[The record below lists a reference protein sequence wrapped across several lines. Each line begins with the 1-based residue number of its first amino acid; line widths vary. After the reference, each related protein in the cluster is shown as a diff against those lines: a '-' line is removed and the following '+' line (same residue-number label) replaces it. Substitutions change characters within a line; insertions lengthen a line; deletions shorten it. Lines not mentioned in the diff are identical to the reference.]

1 MIPFTKRITQRIII
15 EPINHITA
23 EWLKKPWTAW
33 LFSPKKLWIGAGIC
47 SRHAAVT
54 PIRFAISE
62 PLFHNHAKILEL
74 KRNKKTC
81 SGKYLMTLNIFFNIL
96 WLIQLLHCLNVHCL
110 NTIKWTRG
118 LHDRFFFIVFQSNRM
133 PQFMF
138 CCVYDSL
145 IRVAI
150 LTV

>member
-1 MIPFTKRITQRIII
+1 MIEKALNCLTVF
-15 EPINHITA
+15 A
-23 EWLKKPWTAW
+23 
-33 LFSPKKLWIGAGIC
+33 KKLWIGAGIC

-74 KRNKKTC
+74 KTNKKTC
-81 SGKYLMTLNIFFNIL
+81 SGKRLMILKIFLIIL
-96 WLIQLLHCLNVHCL
+96 CLIQLLYCLNIYCL
-110 NTIKWTRG
+110 NPVKRASG
-118 LHDRFFFIVFQSNRM
+118 LHNRFFFIVFQSNRM
-133 PQFMF
+133 SQFML